1 MVEYQV
7 TVSNIQP
14 DVLFVLCSILV
25 VNSYALV
32 QRIFVLLAQADLLV
46 SGPFIL
52 IKECYFIVS

>member
-32 QRIFVLLAQADLLV
+32 QRIFLYCLHR
-46 SGPFIL
+46 L
-52 IKECYFIVS
+52 ICWSVVHLS